1 MQIVKTVGLVY
12 AEPKLRSNIAAYLI
26 NRHPHTFN
34 ANYSSLSRTKFTPKM
49 HRIIIMSPSSFKLN
63 SVLSP

>member
-26 NRHPHTFN
+26 NTYPHTFN
-34 ANYSSLSRTKFTPKM
+34 ANYSSL
-49 HRIIIMSPSSFKLN
+49 
-63 SVLSP
+63 